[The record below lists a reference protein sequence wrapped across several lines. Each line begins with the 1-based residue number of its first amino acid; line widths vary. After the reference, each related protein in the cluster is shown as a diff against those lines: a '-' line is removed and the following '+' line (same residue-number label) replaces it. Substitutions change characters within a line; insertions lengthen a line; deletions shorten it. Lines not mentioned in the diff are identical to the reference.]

1 MTIRLPRW
9 TPGQRIGLMGGSFNP
24 AHEGHLLASRLALQ
38 RLRLDRLWWLVTP
51 GNPLKELA
59 GLPSLTERIEAARAL
74 ARDPRIAVTGFEAD
88 IGARF
93 THDTIAW
100 LVRRAPSAH
109 FVWIMGAD
117 NLCQFH
123 LWRRWRDIARL
134 VPIAVVDRPGST
146 LRALT
151 SHAGVALAPFRVAE
165 RDATNFAERPAPA
178 FIFLHGPRSSLSS
191 TAIRRFGSPQEA
203 GSRSLPL

>member
-1 MTIRLPRW
+1 MTVRLPRW

-24 AHEGHLLASRLALQ
+24 PHDGHLLISRLALK
-38 RLRLDRLWWLVTP
+38 RLGLDRLWWLVTP
-51 GNPLKELA
+51 GNPLKPIV
-59 GLPSLTERIEAARAL
+59 GLPPLLARIEAARAL
-74 ARDPRIAVTGFEAD
+74 ARDPRIAVTGFEAE

-93 THDTIAW
+93 TRDTIAW

-117 NLCQFH
+117 NLMQFH

-146 LRALT
+146 LRALN
-151 SHAGVALAPFRVAE
+151 SHAGAALAPFRVPE
-165 RDATNFAERPAPA
+165 RDSAGFADRRPPA
-178 FIFLHGPRSSLSS
+178 FIFLHGPRSATSS
-191 TAIRRFGSPQEA
+191 TAIRREPAQ
-203 GSRSLPL
+203 